1 MNDGLARILTLLSV
15 CLSIVCMF
23 VCLFV
28 CLSVLSVSQRL
39 FVALSCLFVLSVCLS
54 ATLVGLFVCHR
65 ENSDNRIIR
74 QVHGYWSGCASRW
87 KGGWTGSALAVG
99 VMRNIL
105 DLSLRAI
112 PYLLKGA
119 FRLPIKNG
127 KIPVVIRSRDVIGA
141 LLVWK
146 V

>member
-15 CLSIVCMF
+15 CLSIVCLF

-28 CLSVLSVSQRL
+28 CFVCLSTFVCRSVLFVCFVS
-39 FVALSCLFVLSVCLS
+39 LSVCLS

-87 KGGWTGSALAVG
+87 KGGWTGRALAVG

-127 KIPVVIRSRDVIGA
+127 KIPVVIRSGDVIGA